1 MLHYSTTRNA
11 EARKHEIPRTVIEDV
26 SVIEPVFR
34 VPQTTKRP
42 MKPVNRVNAREE
54 IDRGAGR
61 VPVSIALGSVT
72 ASNVIAHD
80 SDPQDVTKEGMKE
93 ADKKDDSSGDTGVA
107 DKKDDS
113 SGDTEVTEDND
124 VESSAGW
131 LDEGWLVCV
140 IWMIW

>member
-72 ASNVIAHD
+72 ARNVIAHD
-80 SDPQDVTKEGMKE
+80 SDPQDDTNEGKKDGSKE
-93 ADKKDDSSGDTGVA
+93 ADKKDHST
-107 DKKDDS
+107 
-113 SGDTEVTEDND
+113 GDTEVTEEND
-124 VESSAGW
+124 VKSSEGW
-131 LDEGWLVCV
+131 VHEGWLVCV
-140 IWMIW
+140 IW